1 LMSKVETKVE
11 RKSESKIERKPEV
24 KVEKKMESGEGESQR
39 KEVVEWYEVFDPNLI
54 NLVYGKAGAGKTRLA
69 IAIAKRNVEMGRD
82 VIYISTELNN
92 DPLIDSIR
100 KFVTEVMTIYKPYD
114 VFNTLKR
121 MVIEPGDVIIID
133 SLGGIREN
141 WISFY
146 GRGNLSDTAPTN
158 RLIANI
164 VHILALKWVL
174 TKRQIKVVLITHE
187 SPSVGKLWH
196 GEDGAPTTAQHS
208 IHDVSMVVRI
218 VMRENYD
225 ETGELVSVERIGRVV
240 MDRYNVI
247 GAGKIFYL
255 PQPII

>member
-1 LMSKVETKVE
+1 MSRAETRTEKRPESKVEARVE
-11 RKSESKIERKPEV
+11 KKPEV
-24 KVEKKMESGEGESQR
+24 REGETQR
-39 KEVVEWYEVFDPNLI
+39 REVVEWFEVFDKDI
-54 NLVYGKAGAGKTRLA
+54 IYLVYGKAGVGKTRLA
-69 IAIAKRNVEMGRD
+69 VSIAKRDLESGRD
-82 VIYISTELNN
+82 VVYISTELNN
-92 DPLIDSIR
+92 DPMIDAIR
-100 KFVTEVMTIYKPYD
+100 KYATNVMPIYKPYE
-114 VFNTLKR
+114 VFNTLKHTTF
-121 MVIEPGDVIIID
+121 EPGDVVIID

-141 WISFY
+141 WVAFY

-164 VHILALKWVL
+164 VHLLALRWVQ
-174 TKRQIKVVLITHE
+174 TKRQIKVILITHE

-208 IHDVSMVVRI
+208 VHDISMVIRI

-225 ETGELVSVERIGRVV
+225 ETGELISVERIGKIV

-247 GAGKIFYL
+247 GAGRIFYL

>member
-1 LMSKVETKVE
+1 MKAEA
-11 RKSESKIERKPEV
+11 KP
-24 KVEKKMESGEGESQR
+24 VEKKPESKTERKIETREGETQR
-39 KEVVEWYEVFDPNLI
+39 REVVEWHEVFDGDRI
-54 NLVYGKAGAGKTRLA
+54 NLVYGKAGVGKTRLA
-69 IAIAKRNVEMGRD
+69 LAIAKRDSESGRD

-92 DPLIDSIR
+92 DPMIDSIR
-100 KFVTEVMTIYKPYD
+100 KFVTEVMPIYKPYD
-114 VFNTLKR
+114 VFNTLKH
-121 MVIEPGDVIIID
+121 MTFEPGDVVIID
-133 SLGGIREN
+133 SLGAIREN
-141 WISFY
+141 WVAFY

-164 VHILALKWVL
+164 VHLLALRWVQ
-174 TKRQIKVVLITHE
+174 TKRQIKVILITHE

-208 IHDVSMVVRI
+208 VHDISMVIRI

-225 ETGELVSVERIGRVV
+225 ETGELISVERIGRVV

-255 PQPII
+255 PQPVI